1 MVNTSVF
8 KMREGATYEAG
19 GNYRRAFQSFGVARV
34 ADREKNTRK
43 NFTKKKYLGISSVSQ
58 SVFWKIFLKRL
69 GKKCPTIILYG
80 KNLPLKKKN
89 DLRYRKNYEGKNSL

>member
-43 NFTKKKYLGISSVSQ
+43 NFY
-58 SVFWKIFLKRL
+58 
-69 GKKCPTIILYG
+69 GKKIPGNFFRITICFLE
-80 KNLPLKKKN
+80 NFPQAA
-89 DLRYRKNYEGKNSL
+89 R

>member
-34 ADREKNTRK
+34 ADREKKYAQKFLREKNTWEFLPYHNLFFGKFSSNGSVK
-43 NFTKKKYLGISSVSQ
+43 NAPQ
-58 SVFWKIFLKRL
+58 
-69 GKKCPTIILYG
+69 
-80 KNLPLKKKN
+80 
-89 DLRYRKNYEGKNSL
+89 